1 MSATVQD
8 VIDEVRFTIHDETAS
23 TYRWTDIELIDY
35 VNAAGRQIVSLVPEA
50 NLVSAILTFTNT
62 IAKQALPTG
71 GIKFVKV
78 LNNVSQA
85 DATTIQG
92 AVRAVE
98 KDALD
103 TYDPNWEYDTSL
115 KVLIGS
121 TDFFDHY
128 CHDPRDKKAFYLYPP
143 ASGAA
148 YALVQYSAI
157 PTAVTVVGDTIP
169 LDDEYLEAYYTYVT
183 YRALTKESR
192 DTLPTQYRQELYNN
206 FLAALGQKLQGDE
219 RVSPEQNMPPEA
231 P

>member
-8 VIDEVRFTIHDETAS
+8 VIDEVRFTIHDEAAAS
-23 TYRWTDIELIDY
+23 YRWSDVELIDY
-35 VNAAGRQIVSLVPEA
+35 INAAGRQIVSIVPEA
-50 NLVSAILTFTNT
+50 NLVTTILSITNS

-78 LNNVSQA
+78 LNNVSEA
-85 DATTIQG
+85 DGTTIEG
-92 AVRAVE
+92 PVRQVE

-103 TYDPNWEYDTSL
+103 SYDPNWEHDTAL
-115 KVLIGS
+115 KTLAAS
-121 TDFFDHY
+121 SNFFDHF

-143 ASGAA
+143 ASGTA
-148 YALVQYSAI
+148 YANVQYSAV
-157 PTAVTVVGDTIP
+157 PTAMVAVGDTIP
-169 LDDEYLEAYYTYVT
+169 LGDEYLEAYSAYTT

-192 DTLPTQYRQELYNN
+192 DSLPASYRQELYNN
-206 FLAALGQKLQGDE
+206 FLTALGQKLQGDT